1 MLHLIFRIIRKMS
14 VDENVRW
21 TDRICMDGTWEANLF
36 QFYRRVYPKLS
47 SVLPKPFRLENGVRL
62 EDTTTHVALRE
73 AFVNTL
79 VHCDYMEEGNI
90 TIEQWKI
97 VMYLKIPEH
106 C

>member
-1 MLHLIFRIIRKMS
+1 MCSIYFPDYQEKMS

-79 VHCDYMEEGNI
+79 VHVIIWRKEI
-90 TIEQWKI
+90 
-97 VMYLKIPEH
+97 
-106 C
+106 